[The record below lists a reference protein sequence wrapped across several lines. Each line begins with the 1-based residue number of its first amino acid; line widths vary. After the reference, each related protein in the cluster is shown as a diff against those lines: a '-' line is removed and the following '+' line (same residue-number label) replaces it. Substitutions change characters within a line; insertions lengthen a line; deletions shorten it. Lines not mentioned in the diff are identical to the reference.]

1 LHSKKIQFFNTKSI
15 CRVILD
21 RASTSLDDYW
31 SNLDFTIL
39 DSSTARAVQAAS
51 VVEAVTEQLEST
63 VASTAASMA
72 ASRAASPSA
81 ASVTLPSA
89 SPSKPSTSTEPLPP
103 PPCKS
108 DAEILGEITSE
119 WLHFCPVYDG
129 GDEFSDCQ
137 LPFEELEVDDV
148 DVDAAAATPMRPT
161 FSEPSAEF
169 DFSQLS
175 SSKVLVVDASS
186 YVSPKLMSPI
196 PSTSSIILPPPPTPP
211 PLKTQ
216 RLALK
221 DRIYQLQNN
230 RGTSPNGPLSGK
242 LLSAITLWF

>member
-1 LHSKKIQFFNTKSI
+1 
-15 CRVILD
+15 
-21 RASTSLDDYW
+21 
-31 SNLDFTIL
+31 
-39 DSSTARAVQAAS
+39 VQAAN

-63 VASTAASMA
+63 TASTVASMA
-72 ASRAASPSA
+72 ASRAASPGA
-81 ASVTLPSA
+81 ASATLPAA

-103 PPCKS
+103 PPPPYKS

-148 DVDAAAATPMRPT
+148 DVDAATPTRSSC
-161 FSEPSAEF
+161 SEPSAEF

-175 SSKVLVVDASS
+175 SSKVSVVDASS

-196 PSTSSIILPPPPTPP
+196 PSTSSILLPPPPTPP

-230 RGTSPNGPLSGK
+230 RGTSPNGPLSGE
-242 LLSAITLWF
+242 LLSLSLSIVDTLKNVLLV